1 MCFAL
6 GAKVCAN
13 ISSAIP
19 KSRMNTLPP
28 RYTSTLMS
36 VSVGTGEGSENTI
49 RSYAL
54 MTAAYNEAAHIEK
67 TIQSVL
73 AQTVRPQRWV
83 IVSDGSTDETDQI
96 VGRYAQQN
104 DFIRFMR
111 MARPPGHSFRTKVV
125 ALQAGQKHLFEV
137 PFAFIG
143 NLDADITI
151 GTTYFAEL
159 MERFC
164 QNPKLGLAGG
174 FVCEEAQGEYKRRA
188 SNRTHSVA
196 HAAQL
201 ARRECYEAIGG
212 YQVLE
217 YGGEDWHAQVSANM
231 NGWETEAFPDLPIYH
246 LRHTGAGT
254 NLLRSSFR
262 LGKLDYS
269 FGSDPLFEAIKCVLR
284 IPSKPLVLGGVL
296 RFLGFAWLSLRREKR
311 PVSLEFTSF
320 LRSQQKARVANMF
333 GREKDS
339 AAGFV
344 ARDTKS

>member
-1 MCFAL
+1 
-6 GAKVCAN
+6 
-13 ISSAIP
+13 
-19 KSRMNTLPP
+19 MNTLLE
-28 RYTSTLMS
+28 RSTLTRLTAS
-36 VSVGTGEGSENTI
+36 GATVEGPTNTI
-49 RSYAL
+49 LSYTL

-67 TIQSVL
+67 TIQTVL

-83 IVSDGSTDETDQI
+83 IVSDGSTDETDEI
-96 VGRYAQQN
+96 VRGYARQH

-111 MARPPGHSFRTKVV
+111 MSRPPGHSFRTKVV

-137 PFAFIG
+137 PFRFIG
-143 NLDADITI
+143 NLDADITVAP
-151 GTTYFAEL
+151 TYFEDL
-159 MERFC
+159 IQRLC

-174 FVCEEAQGEYKRRA
+174 FVCEEFHGKFTGRT

-217 YGGEDWHAQVSANM
+217 YGGEDWHAQVSANLK
-231 NGWETEAFPDLPIYH
+231 GWETEAFPDLPIYH
-246 LRHTGAGT
+246 HRATGTGT

-269 FGSDPLFEAIKCVLR
+269 FGSHPLFEAIKCALR
-284 IPSKPLVLGGVL
+284 LPSKPVVLGALL
-296 RFLGFAWLSLRREKR
+296 RFLGFTWLSLRREKR
-311 PVSLEFTSF
+311 PVSQEFMSF

-333 GREKDS
+333 RRNGASEAS
-339 AAGFV
+339 F
-344 ARDTKS
+344 